1 MRINSGFKACY
12 NCTERFPSCH
22 DSCKKYA
29 EEKRKHE
36 EMLKSIRLEND
47 TQRCFVE
54 NAYKRKRNFV
64 KR

>member
-29 EEKRKHE
+29 EEKRRHE
-36 EMLKSIRLEND
+36 EMLKKIRIEND
-47 TQRCFVE
+47 ARGYCADK
-54 NAYKRKRNFV
+54 AYKLKRDFGT
-64 KR
+64 R